1 MNRVV
6 PEYFPSL
13 NWAKMRY
20 GLKKGWRMLDEAS
33 IDRLKHCL
41 NNSHERIKIFTKSVS
56 KRGYLYTTRNSLL
69 PHQEF
74 FENTEEYRGLIDNL
88 PVEEVDGTLNEFINK
103 KYTEVMTEI
112 NLDISPLE
120 ERRLNYSPS
129 AQSTFTIFRNSEH
142 IILVK
147 REAGGVA
154 ADREILGSIVGF
166 ILGIS
171 PELYYFG
178 KLNYDSQEYMYLI
191 FRAYNSSPGRFR
203 GRTPGA
209 DHGMQSDHEEGWRN
223 LVKDNSTGKWYFI
236 DMGQFDFDENLY
248 MIYE

>member
-1 MNRVV
+1 MVKRSSKRSKVSRKSKRLKKTKMNKRNYKKRTIKRTRGSQRGGLRWRRSRVVPYTPVLNDDDELTDDRGGWWRRMRRNRVV

-69 PHQEF
+69 PHQEY
-74 FENTEEYRGLIDNL
+74 FEKTEEYRGLIDNL

-154 ADREILGSIVGF
+154 ADREILGSIVGSF
-166 ILGIS
+166 NVFNINN
-171 PELYYFG
+171 E
-178 KLNYDSQEYMYLI
+178 
-191 FRAYNSSPGRFR
+191 
-203 GRTPGA
+203 
-209 DHGMQSDHEEGWRN
+209 
-223 LVKDNSTGKWYFI
+223 
-236 DMGQFDFDENLY
+236 
-248 MIYE
+248 